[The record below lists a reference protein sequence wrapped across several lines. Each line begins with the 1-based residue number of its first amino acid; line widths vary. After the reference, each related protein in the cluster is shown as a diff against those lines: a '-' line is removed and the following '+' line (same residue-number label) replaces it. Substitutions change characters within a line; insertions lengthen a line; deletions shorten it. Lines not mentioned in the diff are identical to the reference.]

1 MASSLSAP
9 LLDNSTTVVVVDL
22 VDDDDDPASS
32 STTTTTTTAATST
45 KAAAST
51 TAEAF
56 KPPGAIWVHEANAK
70 TDLIFGRGGLFMR
83 QPRYHAFRKLVFDH
97 LHQWRDASLDTKT
110 YLAVEIYQAARKSGT
125 RFYQHQHSVGT
136 YALSMD
142 RHQVL
147 LKIRQM
153 YFGMFLHGIV
163 PLVVLS
169 DVLSCFIMNFYRC
182 NLWG

>member
-9 LLDNSTTVVVVDL
+9 LLDHSTTVVVVDL
-22 VDDDDDPASS
+22 VDDDDDDDPANSS

-45 KAAAST
+45 TTTATST

-83 QPRYHAFRKLVFDH
+83 QPRYLAFRKLLFDH
-97 LHQWRDASLDTKT
+97 LQQWRDATLDTKT
-110 YLAVEIYQAARKSGT
+110 YLAVEIYQTARTSGT

-153 YFGMFLHGIV
+153 YFGTY
-163 PLVVLS
+163 
-169 DVLSCFIMNFYRC
+169 CF
-182 NLWG
+182 